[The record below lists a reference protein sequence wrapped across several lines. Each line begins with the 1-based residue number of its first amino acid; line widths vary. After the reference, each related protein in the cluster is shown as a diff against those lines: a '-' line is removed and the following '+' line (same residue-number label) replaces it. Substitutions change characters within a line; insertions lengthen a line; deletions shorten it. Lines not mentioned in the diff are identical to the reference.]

1 MSLLQ
6 SLKDFTLDVPG
17 LPVVALRVQTTQSDR
32 EIPFHTHRKGQLIL
46 TLHGGVT
53 CLAPDAYWMVPFNS
67 AVWIPGGY
75 LHSNRVTPNA
85 QVLFLYI
92 EPEWPGLPDT
102 CCTLHISPML
112 REMMKHFAGL
122 PFSSLSEDHNQR
134 FARVMLDELVTMPVN
149 SLHLPISPHPKM
161 QLLADKLMNAPGD
174 RCTLSIWAS
183 RMAMSKRSFER
194 FVLKETGMT
203 FGRWRQQLQLLVA
216 IRLLV
221 TGLSVQ
227 HVACELGYDSPTAF
241 ITMFKK
247 ILGQTPG
254 RYLQNNRE

>member
-6 SLKDFTLDVPG
+6 SLNEFTFDVSS
-17 LPVVALRVQTTQSDR
+17 LPVMALNVRTTESDR

-46 TLHGGVT
+46 TLHGSVT
-53 CLAPDAYWMVPFNS
+53 CLAPEAYWIVPFNS
-67 AVWIPGGY
+67 AVWIPGGH
-75 LHSNRVTPNA
+75 LHSNRVTPDA
-85 QVLFLYI
+85 RVLFLYI
-92 EPEWPGLPDT
+92 DPGCPGLPET
-102 CCTLHISPML
+102 SCTLHISPML
-112 REMMKHFAGL
+112 REMMKHFACL
-122 PFSSLSEDHNQR
+122 PIESLSDERNQL

-149 SLHLPISPHPKM
+149 GLHLPVSNHPRLRALAER
-161 QLLADKLMNAPGD
+161 LLDTPDD
-174 RCTLSIWAS
+174 RGTLGIWAN

-216 IRLLV
+216 IRLLA

-227 HVACELGYDSPTAF
+227 QVAYALGYDSPTAF

-254 RYLQNNRE
+254 RYLHECPS